1 MLMSF
6 IKTVYA
12 AVLGL
17 ITLAAGCALVGFIL
31 GGCFAVAKTAFTI
44 WS

>member
-1 MLMSF
+1 MGF

-12 AVLGL
+12 TVLGL
-17 ITLAAGCALVGFIL
+17 VILAAGCALVGFIL
-31 GGCFAVAKTAFTI
+31 GGCLAIAKTAFTI